1 MKFLKIDKCNYV
13 YMKTN
18 IFTLPFSIN
27 KNTIVRISNIVFAY
41 LTSAIV
47 VIASLYAIKLS
58 PELASQTE
66 LMVFVLI
73 VSMVSGI
80 QLGIVKSVLVSSNAS
95 EKYLS
100 FDLNKLIKLSFLR
113 VIPVSFG
120 ISLLWFFLDNK
131 SNIIEIYIFSLLLSF
146 IAVSSSE
153 ARVIFDHFGKHSRA
167 VWAKQGGLSL
177 GISCFTSGMLLGM
190 SFQVSVIVYVVVR
203 SAWIIFQLK
212 NIQNF
217 DLKERQIKFN
227 SKETSQ
233 WVGFHGVSIL
243 AMVSGNLD
251 RIVVSYFLIANEI
264 LDYFLIYE
272 IFTKYW
278 LIAYLANPILFTYL
292 TKSKDNFKKIRSV
305 LFWLS
310 IFALLSIF
318 VFWMFIVFFPNGLSD
333 IFKIQIKVD
342 YVFMFLI
349 AIVVNSITQSI
360 VTIIQAKGKSR
371 KVFLINILITVF
383 MVFTYILMA
392 SESGLE
398 GVMLAWLVK
407 SIIELVVFSWF
418 YRAIF
423 RSLKG

>member
-13 YMKTN
+13 YMKKD

-27 KNTIVRISNIVFAY
+27 KNTIARISNIVFAY
-41 LTSAIV
+41 LVSAIV
-47 VIASLYAIKLS
+47 VIASLYVIKLS
-58 PELASQTE
+58 PELNSQTE

-73 VSMVSGI
+73 VSMISGI
-80 QLGIVKSVLVSSNAS
+80 ELGIVKSVLAFSNTS

-131 SNIIEIYIFSLLLSF
+131 SSIIEMYIFSLLLSF
-146 IAVSSSE
+146 IAVASSE
-153 ARVIFDHFGKHSRA
+153 VRVIFDHFGKHSKA

-177 GISCFTSGMLLGM
+177 GMFCFASGMLLGM
-190 SFQVSVIVYVVVR
+190 SFHVSVIAYVVVR
-203 SAWIIFQLK
+203 SAWILFQFK
-212 NIQNF
+212 NIQKFN
-217 DLKERQIKFN
+217 LKQKQIKFN
-227 SKETSQ
+227 SKETGQ

-243 AMVSGNLD
+243 SMVSGNLD
-251 RIVVSYFLIANEI
+251 RILVSYFLIANEV

-305 LFWLS
+305 FFWLS
-310 IFALLSIF
+310 IFSLLSVF
-318 VFWMFIVFFPNGLSD
+318 VFWIFIVFFPNGFSD
-333 IFKIQIKVD
+333 IFKIQVKVD
-342 YVFMFLI
+342 YIFMFLI

-360 VTIIQAKGKSR
+360 ITVIQAKGESR
-371 KVFLINILITVF
+371 KVFLINILITLL
-383 MVFTYILMA
+383 MVFIFILMA
-392 SESGLE
+392 SESGLV
-398 GVMLAWLVK
+398 GVILAWLIK
-407 SIIELVVFSWF
+407 SFIELFAFLLF
-418 YRAIF
+418 YSRLV
-423 RSLKG
+423 RET